1 MDGNITQLYKQSQLV
16 KRATIDNNGNRTLI
30 EPLMK
35 AIAKKTTT
43 IQQLMTP
50 PELAENATRQRI
62 IDAALICLDRWGLE
76 KTSLHDIAREAGV
89 TRPTVYSYFA
99 NRDEVVQ
106 AAMIFGGQ
114 RFGLKLLNHINQF
127 SSNRERLLEA
137 VLFAYKNMPQ
147 EPYLKLVKD
156 AGLAHMINEQ
166 AITSPEGRE
175 MCRKLFQEILQ
186 HDKKY
191 QNELDEIVEV
201 TTRFLLSLLLVEGAI
216 KRNDKQIREFLVKR
230 LLPAT
235 GVV

>member
-1 MDGNITQLYKQSQLV
+1 MTGLF
-16 KRATIDNNGNRTLI
+16 
-30 EPLMK
+30 MK
-35 AIAKKTTT
+35 ATAKKTLALQPLTT
-43 IQQLMTP
+43 SP
-50 PELAENATRQRI
+50 GPAENATRQRI

-89 TRPTVYSYFA
+89 TRPTVYSYFV

-106 AAMIFGGQ
+106 AAMVFGGQ

-137 VLFAYKNMPQ
+137 VLFAYQNMPQ

-166 AITSPEGRE
+166 AITSPEGRD
-175 MCRKLFQEILQ
+175 MCRMLFQEILQ
-186 HDKKY
+186 HDPEY
-191 QNELDEIVEV
+191 QDELDEIVEV

-216 KRNDKQIREFLVKR
+216 KRNDKQMREFLAKR
-230 LLPAT
+230 LLPAL
-235 GVV
+235 GIN

>member
-1 MDGNITQLYKQSQLV
+1 MK
-16 KRATIDNNGNRTLI
+16 ATAKKKLSIASPVVDNN
-30 EPLMK
+30 P
-35 AIAKKTTT
+35 
-43 IQQLMTP
+43 
-50 PELAENATRQRI
+50 TRQRI

-89 TRPTVYSYFA
+89 TRPTVYSYFV

-106 AAMIFGGQ
+106 AAMIQGGE

-127 SSNRERLLEA
+127 SSNRERLLQA

-156 AGLAHMINEQ
+156 AGLANMINEQ
-166 AITSPEGRE
+166 AITSSEGRE
-175 MCRKLFQEILQ
+175 ICRALFQEILQ

-191 QNELDEIVEV
+191 QKELDEITEV
-201 TTRFLLSLLLVEGAI
+201 TTRFLLSLLLVEGAV
-216 KRNDKQIREFLVKR
+216 KRNDNQMREFLEKR

>member
-1 MDGNITQLYKQSQLV
+1 
-16 KRATIDNNGNRTLI
+16 
-30 EPLMK
+30 MK
-35 AIAKKTTT
+35 AASKKTAVM
-43 IQQLMTP
+43 QQLMPLPASAGNT
-50 PELAENATRQRI
+50 TRQRI

-76 KTSLHDIAREAGV
+76 KTSLHDIARESGV

-114 RFGLKLLNHINQF
+114 RFGLKLLTHINQF

-137 VLFAYKNMPQ
+137 VLFAYKNMPN

-156 AGLAHMINEQ
+156 AGLANMINEQ

-175 MCRKLFQEILQ
+175 ICRMIFQEILQ
-186 HDKKY
+186 HDPKY
-191 QNELDEIVEV
+191 QKELDEITEV
-201 TTRFLLSLLLVEGAI
+201 TTRFLLSLLLVEGAV
-216 KRNDKQIREFLVKR
+216 KRDDKQLREFLKKR

>member
-1 MDGNITQLYKQSQLV
+1 
-16 KRATIDNNGNRTLI
+16 
-30 EPLMK
+30 MK
-35 AIAKKTTT
+35 AAAKKTSA
-43 IQQLMTP
+43 ISQLITP
-50 PELAENATRQRI
+50 SDVAGNATRQRI
-62 IDAALICLDRWGLE
+62 IDAALVCLDRWGLE

-106 AAMIFGGQ
+106 AAMIYGGQ

-127 SSNRERLLEA
+127 SSNRERLLQA

-156 AGLAHMINEQ
+156 AGLANMINEQ
-166 AITSPEGRE
+166 AITSSEGRE
-175 MCRKLFQEILQ
+175 ICRALFQEILQ

-191 QNELDEIVEV
+191 QKELDEITEV
-201 TTRFLLSLLLVEGAI
+201 TTRFLLSLLLVEGAV
-216 KRNDKQIREFLVKR
+216 KRNDNQMREFLEKR

>member
-1 MDGNITQLYKQSQLV
+1 
-16 KRATIDNNGNRTLI
+16 
-30 EPLMK
+30 MK
-35 AIAKKTTT
+35 AATKISAL
-43 IQQLMTP
+43 QP
-50 PELAENATRQRI
+50 PATATATVAENATRQKI
-62 IDAALICLDRWGLE
+62 IDAALVCLDRWGLE

-89 TRPTVYSYFA
+89 TRPTVYSYFT

-106 AAMIFGGQ
+106 AAMIQGGQ

-127 SSNRERLLEA
+127 STPRHRLLEA

-147 EPYLKLVKD
+147 EPYLKLVKN
-156 AGLAHMINEQ
+156 AGMAHMINEQ
-166 AITSPEGRE
+166 AITSAEGRE
-175 MCRKLFQEILQ
+175 ICRSLFQEILQ

-191 QNELDEIVEV
+191 QKELDEIVEV

-216 KRNDKQIREFLVKR
+216 KRNDKQMREFLEKR

>member
-1 MDGNITQLYKQSQLV
+1 MKAVPKISSITQ
-16 KRATIDNNGNRTLI
+16 A
-30 EPLMK
+30 
-35 AIAKKTTT
+35 
-43 IQQLMTP
+43 
-50 PELAENATRQRI
+50 LAEPSTGVENVTRQRI
-62 IDAALICLDRWGLE
+62 IDATLVCLDRWGLE

-89 TRPTVYSYFA
+89 TRPTVYSYFT

-106 AAMIFGGQ
+106 AAMIQGGQ

-127 SSNRERLLEA
+127 STHKERLLEA

-147 EPYLKLVKD
+147 EPYLKLVKN
-156 AGLAHMINEQ
+156 AGMANMINEQ

-175 MCRKLFQEILQ
+175 ICRALFQEILR

-191 QNELDEIVEV
+191 QKEMDEIVEV

-216 KRNDKQIREFLVKR
+216 KRNDKQMREFLEKR

-235 GVV
+235 GVL